1 MNDPPEA
8 SPGSDAPTLSTVAG
22 LTPLWSM
29 VIRDLSALSEARRDI
44 ASSLGGSTWPATTVD
59 DLLLATTEL
68 VVNALT
74 HGDAGAVDVVVGV
87 IRESQQLAV
96 VTRHVDRGVG
106 ELLDTPT
113 MAAPDQISGRGR
125 AVVAAVADGY
135 DVVHRPDNE
144 VLHVVRFAV

>member
-8 SPGSDAPTLSTVAG
+8 SPGSDATMHSTLAG
-22 LTPLWSM
+22 LTPVWST
-29 VIRDLSALSEARRDI
+29 VIRDLSAMSDARRDI
-44 ASSLGGSTWPATTVD
+44 ASALDGSTWPATTVD

-87 IRESQQLAV
+87 IRDSQQLAV
-96 VTRHVDRGVG
+96 VTRHVDRSPG
-106 ELLDTPT
+106 ELLDSPT
-113 MAAPDQISGRGR
+113 MAAPEEVSGRGR
-125 AVVAAVADGY
+125 AVVVAVADGY